1 MIQLAALFGPP
12 PPKKNPPKK
21 HKKLILGKGLPVIPK
36 HQYY

>member
-1 MIQLAALFGPP
+1 MIQLAALFAP
-12 PPKKNPPKK
+12 PPKKTPKK